1 MPTTQHELDRRVPPR
16 ALGVSLF
23 ALAVPVVGSLRAPG
37 AYEDHAA
44 LLWLLALVPAFL
56 LAYHRGWKGVATA
69 LAAGMAALSLTQAV
83 ALGLGREMPDL
94 LAAVVVAYLG
104 IALAVGWL
112 AESFRGD
119 VRQVGELALTDSLTL
134 LPNRRHAHIVL
145 ENEFAAAVRGRPLA
159 VVLFDLDDFKAY
171 NDEHGHQAGDA
182 ALCLFAEVLAEST
195 RKMDLSARFGGE
207 EFLSVLADSDGE
219 GAAAFAERV
228 RMRMRQDPPPGNSL
242 TVSAGVAC
250 YLPDMDSFEEL
261 LAAADLALYRAKDEG
276 RDCVRLA
283 E

>member
-1 MPTTQHELDRRVPPR
+1 MPKNEHELDRRVPPS
-16 ALGVSLF
+16 ALGVSLI
-23 ALAVPVVGSLRAPG
+23 ALAVPVIGSLWMPEAW
-37 AYEDHAA
+37 EDHAA

-69 LAAGMAALSLTQAV
+69 LAAGMAALSVTQAV
-83 ALGLGREMPDL
+83 AIALGREIPDL
-94 LAAVVVAYLG
+94 LASVVVAYLA

-112 AESFRGD
+112 AERFRGD
-119 VRQVGELALTDSLTL
+119 VRQVGELALTDSLTG
-134 LPNRRHAHIVL
+134 LPNRRHAHVVL

-159 VVLFDLDDFKAY
+159 VILFDLDNFKAY
-171 NDEHGHQAGDA
+171 NDEHGHQAGDK
-182 ALCLFAEVLAEST
+182 ALRLFAEVLAEST

-207 EFLSVLADSDGE
+207 EFLSVLGDSDGE
-219 GAAAFAERV
+219 GARAFAERV
-228 RMRMRQDPPPGNSL
+228 RTRMAEDPPPGNSL
-242 TVSAGVAC
+242 TVSAGIAC
-250 YLPDMDSFEEL
+250 YAPDMGSADEL